1 MTYPKVST
9 TGQHTGAAFGVPAS
23 PRFPQ
28 VEEAVLAH
36 WAADDTFRA
45 SVEQR
50 SPGGRRSIDAWNVSS
65 RSHRSSTARSIA
77 GRSGCEST
85 SG

>member
-9 TGQHTGAAFGVPAS
+9 TGEHTGAAFGVPAS
-23 PRFPQ
+23 PRFPE

-45 SVEQR
+45 SVANR
-50 SPGGRRSIDAWNVSS
+50 PAGGTRTGCPPSS
-65 RSHRSSTARSIA
+65 RR
-77 GRSGCEST
+77 
-85 SG
+85 

>member
-9 TGQHTGAAFGVPAS
+9 TGEHTGAAFGVPAS

-36 WAADDTFRA
+36 WATDDTFRA

-50 SPGGRRSIDAWNVSS
+50 PPADNPTRRAS
-65 RSHRSSTARSIA
+65 
-77 GRSGCEST
+77 
-85 SG
+85 

>member
-9 TGQHTGAAFGVPAS
+9 TGDHTGEAFGVPAS
-23 PRFPQ
+23 PRLPE

-50 SPGGRRSIDAWNVSS
+50 DPGSAARTSS
-65 RSHRSSTARSIA
+65 SSTTARPSPT
-77 GRSGCEST
+77 GCRT
-85 SG
+85 TATC